1 MPQGGNTAS
10 VIIPVLLS
18 FFLGPGAGQLYNKD
32 YKKGA
37 ILIAASLILLVISG
51 VWYYKTLMPYIPSD
65 LTTVD
70 PQAMQQI
77 LINASGQISTKE
89 GRMLSFYEAILTV
102 MWLYGVVDA
111 YRVAQRKRR
120 A

>member
-1 MPQGGNTAS
+1 MAS

-37 ILIAASLILLVISG
+37 ILIVISLITLVIAG
-51 VWYYKTLMPYIPSD
+51 VWYYKALMPFIPSD
-65 LTTVD
+65 MTNVD

-77 LINASGQISTKE
+77 VTNATGQISAKE
-89 GRMLSFYEAILTV
+89 GRMLSLYEAILTV
-102 MWLYGVVDA
+102 LWLYGVWDA

-120 A
+120 P